1 MAAYP
6 YNYIDYQVDREA
18 KIATVTLNNPSRR
31 NAAPVFAE
39 DQLIEAI
46 DAWERDDDVKVVI
59 IKGAGDHFCAGH
71 DVGAYNEVFKV
82 GKASRRNLR
91 DSLVAQREVRMATR
105 RILFSLKPTIAQVHG
120 LCIEFGNAL
129 QVCCDMTIAADDA
142 HIGNLGQ
149 TAGICGITII
159 RLYMSLIG
167 QKRMREMMIC
177 GRTWSGREASK
188 IGLVN
193 RSVPLERLEA
203 EVLNDARRIAL
214 LPVDGLVAGKAYTHL
229 VFESMGF
236 GASFTEN
243 SYFHAL
249 GLKLSFEPDD
259 FAFFKEAGRVGLK
272 EAVAQRARRYAP
284 YGGFGPDDERPIVSH
299 E

>member
-1 MAAYP
+1 MATYP
-6 YNYIDYQVDREA
+6 YNYIDYQVDRDT

-31 NAAPVFAE
+31 NAAPTFAE

-46 DAWERDDDVKVVI
+46 DAWESDDNVKVVI

-82 GKASRRNLR
+82 GRESRRNLR

-105 RILFSLKPTIAQVHG
+105 RLLFSLKPTIAQVHG
-120 LCIEFGNAL
+120 LCIEFGNAV
-129 QVCCDMTIAADDA
+129 QVCCDITIAANDA

-167 QKRMREMMIC
+167 HKRMREMMIS
-177 GRTWSGREASK
+177 GRTWSGREASQ

-193 RSVPLERLEA
+193 RAVSRARLDA
-203 EVLNDARRIAL
+203 EVLNEAKRIAL
-214 LPVDGLVAGKAYTHL
+214 LPIDGLVAGKAYTHM
-229 VFESMGF
+229 VYESMGF

-259 FAFFKEAGRVGLK
+259 FAFFKQAGKVGMK
-272 EAVAQRARRYAP
+272 EAAAMRAKRYAP
-284 YGGFGPDDERPIVSH
+284 LGGFGADDERPIV
-299 E
+299 EG